1 MLCQSIANKRAEMLE
16 PVVVVL
22 IALEPVIF
30 IK

>member
-16 PVVVVL
+16 LVVVVL
-22 IALEPVIF
+22 IALEIVIF